1 MLYKGKRIVFLVF
14 LIFVTFSS
22 VFAKGAI
29 GLSPNEWAESFERY
43 LYNLGGVK
51 GKFTQVDQLGKVSK
65 GTFWSNGRGS
75 IKFSYAPDS
84 ALLIVINNGLISVR
98 ERDDGPISK
107 YSIKDSPIS
116 DLFSENFNLEKFIIN
131 QVIVEG
137 KIGTIELRTKKN
149 SRKNSVY
156 LTGSYPKPK
165 LKQWKLIDSQNN
177 ETLVFFSKIQMFN
190 LLDETFFV
198 ID

>member
-1 MLYKGKRIVFLVF
+1 MLYKKERIVFLVF
-14 LIFVTFSS
+14 LIFVSFS
-22 VFAKGAI
+22 VFAKGVI
-29 GLSPNEWAESFERY
+29 SPSPNEWVESFEKY
-43 LYNLGGVK
+43 LYNLGGIK
-51 GKFTQVDQLGKVSK
+51 GKFTQVDQLGKVSR

-98 ERDDGPISK
+98 ERDDGQISK
-107 YSIKDSPIS
+107 YSINDSPIS

-131 QVIVEG
+131 QIIVEG
-137 KIGTIELRTKKN
+137 EIGTIELRTKKN
-149 SRKNSVY
+149 STKNSLY
-156 LTGSYPKPK
+156 LTGNYPEPK

-190 LLDETFFV
+190 FLDETFFI

>member
-1 MLYKGKRIVFLVF
+1 MLYKKERIVFLVF
-14 LIFVTFSS
+14 LIFVSLS
-22 VFAKGAI
+22 VFAKGVI
-29 GLSPNEWAESFERY
+29 SPSPNEWVESFEKY
-43 LYNLGGVK
+43 LYNLGGIK
-51 GKFTQVDQLGKVSK
+51 GKFTQVDQLGKVSR

-98 ERDDGPISK
+98 ERDDGQISK
-107 YSIKDSPIS
+107 YSINDSPIS

-131 QVIVEG
+131 QIIVEG
-137 KIGTIELRTKKN
+137 EIGTIELRTKKN
-149 SRKNSVY
+149 STKNSLY
-156 LTGSYPKPK
+156 LTGNYPEPK

-190 LLDETFFV
+190 FLDETFFI